1 MDTNIITQQ
10 FGKLVRLERTRR
22 SLSQEELA
30 ELADL
35 HRNAIGLIERG
46 ERSPSL
52 ETIYALAKGLDVPA
66 SSLLASLEKLL

>member
-1 MDTNIITQQ
+1 MTITEA
-10 FGKLVRLERTRR
+10 FGSLVRLERTSR

-30 ELADL
+30 EYAEL

-52 ETIYALAKGLDVPA
+52 ETIYAIAKELGVPA
-66 SSLLASLEKLL
+66 SNLLAKLETML